1 MDAQKAM
8 LDELMSQYV
17 DVDNKDF
24 WDDSV
29 CKHYLVEFCPSS
41 LFTNT
46 KSDLGPCDKIH
57 NDRLKEKYQN
67 SPDKYKYPYEQDFV
81 KYLTFLIDDLDKKIR
96 RGRGR
101 LTIQSMDD
109 KHTEAIKGEREEK
122 LVLLDVKIKDL
133 LAKIEEA
140 GEEGR
145 VQEATDL
152 TREVERLQAEHAIL
166 KEKADNAARSDKK
179 MEVCTICGAFLVTG
193 DAPDRLDSHF
203 SGKQHQGYQKIRDTL
218 EKMESTS
225 RHTGRRDDRRGG
237 GYDRRDRN
245 RERDRR
251 DGGRDREHARYP
263 DRERRDDYRRDN
275 HRRGSQGPYYDRDA
289 DWDREADRYSRRRYE
304 DMDRPRRSRSRS
316 RSPRRRGD

>member
-1 MDAQKAM
+1 MDFQKAM

-24 WDDSV
+24 WDE
-29 CKHYLVEFCPSS
+29 L
-41 LFTNT
+41 
-46 KSDLGPCDKIH
+46 SDLGPCDKIH

-67 SPDKYKYPYEQDFV
+67 SADKHQYPYEQDFV
-81 KYLTFLIDDLDKKIR
+81 KYLTFLIEDLDKKIR

-152 TREVERLQAEHAIL
+152 TREVERLQAEHTIL

-218 EKMESTS
+218 EKMQASS
-225 RHTGRRDDRRGG
+225 RHPVRRDDRRN
-237 GYDRRDRN
+237 YDRRDRN

-251 DGGRDREHARYP
+251 DGGRDRDHSRYS
-263 DRERRDDYRRDN
+263 DRERREDYRRDN

-304 DMDRPRRSRSRS
+304 DMDRPRRSRSGS

>member
-1 MDAQKAM
+1 MDLQKAM
-8 LDELMSQYV
+8 LDELMSQFASITWS
-17 DVDNKDF
+17 N
-24 WDDSV
+24 S
-29 CKHYLVEFCPSS
+29 PSS

-133 LAKIEEA
+133 LVKIEEA

-237 GYDRRDRN
+237 YDRRDRN

-251 DGGRDREHARYP
+251 DGGRDRDHSRYS
-263 DRERRDDYRRDN
+263 DRERRDDYRREN

>member
-1 MDAQKAM
+1 MDFQKAM

-57 NDRLKEKYQN
+57 NDRLKEKYQH
-67 SPDKYKYPYEQDFV
+67 SPDKHKYPYEQDFV
-81 KYLTFLIDDLDKKIR
+81 KYLTFLIEDLDKKIR

-218 EKMESTS
+218 EKMESIS
-225 RHTGRRDDRRGG
+225 RHSGRRDDRRSF
-237 GYDRRDRN
+237 DRRDRRD

-251 DGGRDREHARYP
+251 DGVKVRTMIEMQIGTVKQTVTAADVMKTWIDHEDPAP
-263 DRERRDDYRRDN
+263 DPDPQKDTTEVTDIFAFVLEVNDT
-275 HRRGSQGPYYDRDA
+275 A
-289 DWDREADRYSRRRYE
+289 MAAL
-304 DMDRPRRSRSRS
+304 
-316 RSPRRRGD
+316 

>member
-1 MDAQKAM
+1 MDFQKAM

-67 SPDKYKYPYEQDFV
+67 SPDKYKYPYEQDFI

-122 LVLLDVKIKDL
+122 LVLLDVKIKEM

-145 VQEATDL
+145 VQEASDL
-152 TREVERLQAEHAIL
+152 TKEVERLQAEHALL

-218 EKMESTS
+218 EKMESAS
-225 RHTGRRDDRRGG
+225 RSSGRRDDRRG
-237 GYDRRDRN
+237 YDRRDR
-245 RERDRR
+245 RDRDRDRR
-251 DGGRDREHARYP
+251 DGGRDRDHSRYA

-275 HRRGSQGPYYDRDA
+275 HRRSSQGPYYDRDA

-304 DMDRPRRSRSRS
+304 DMDRPRRSKSRS
-316 RSPRRRGD
+316 RSPRLGRGD